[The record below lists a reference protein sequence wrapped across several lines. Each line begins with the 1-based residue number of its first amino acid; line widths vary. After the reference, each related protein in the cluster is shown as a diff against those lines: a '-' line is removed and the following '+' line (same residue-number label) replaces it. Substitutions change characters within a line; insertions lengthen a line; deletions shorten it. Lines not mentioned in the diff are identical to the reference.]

1 MISIAT
7 GAVVDLR
14 GILAAYKPRSAGEL
28 LMVVRL
34 LPIIVFSPAGEMI
47 VGVDQR
53 SGAGEI
59 DGRVVERTPLPRFKA
74 RSLAAGQGD
83 GAIERGRG

>member
-7 GAVVDLR
+7 GTVVDLCR
-14 GILAAYKPRSAGEL
+14 ILAAYKPGPAGEL
-28 LMVVRL
+28 LMVIRL
-34 LPIIVFSPAGEMI
+34 LLIIVLFPAGEMI

-59 DGRVVERTPLPRFKA
+59 DGRVIERTPFPGFKA
-74 RSLAAGQGD
+74 RSLAAGEGD